1 MNIILYII
9 ILASKVLENALST
22 VRLIV
27 VANGK
32 KMLGAILNTVVS
44 VIWVFT
50 AGIVI
55 IDINEDLIK
64 VLVFCLGSGI
74 GSYVG
79 SYIENKLALGN
90 NLLICIIDK
99 KELTIIDKLR
109 EKGYGVTTISGY
121 GKDTEKY
128 ILMIFTTRKK
138 RKILVEDIKH
148 LTDSCMII
156 SEAANSIYGGY
167 TNS

>member
-1 MNIILYII
+1 MNIILYIV
-9 ILASKVLENALST
+9 ILVSKILENALAT

-27 VANGK
+27 VSNGK
-32 KMLGAILNTVVS
+32 KLLGAILNTVVS
-44 VIWVFT
+44 IIWVFT

-55 IDINEDLIK
+55 VDISGDLIK
-64 VLVFCLGSGI
+64 VVFFCLGSGI

-90 NLLICIIDK
+90 NLLMCIIDK
-99 KELTIIDKLR
+99 SELAMIDILR
-109 EKGYGVTTISGY
+109 EKGYGITTISGY

-138 RKILVEDIKH
+138 RAKLVEDIKS
-148 LTDSCMII
+148 LNNNCMII
-156 SEAANSIYGGY
+156 SENASPLYGGY
-167 TNS
+167 TS